1 MRIPTNDMKTTILSL
16 MLVLTLGGASSAA
29 EKKATKTPAKASSG
43 MRENYVSS
51 LASNLQPTR
60 LVVYKRVGDREL
72 KLHLFLPADWKATD
86 RRSCFLTI
94 HGGGWTG
101 GDAPRMYAF
110 AAHFAKLGMVSASI
124 EYRLLKAGNGVTV
137 FDCVKDGRSAVRY
150 VRAHAAELG
159 VDPQR
164 IVVNGG
170 SAGGHVAVSTAI
182 FTTINEA
189 GEDLKISAEPN
200 AMIPLFPV
208 IDTSKEG
215 YGNAKIG
222 ERWKE
227 LSPAHNVRP
236 GLPPTLVFHGTGDT
250 TTPFKGAKLFH
261 DEMLKTG
268 NACELD
274 VNEGGVHGYLMFN
287 QALYE
292 DTLVK
297 MEAFLRRLKFLPA
310 QP

>member
-1 MRIPTNDMKTTILSL
+1 MRTKL
-16 MLVLTLGGASSAA
+16 LTLVAAFAVALSSVAA
-29 EKKATKTPAKASSG
+29 EKVAPKAKAKTST
-43 MRENYVSS
+43 REHYVNSV
-51 LASNLQPTR
+51 ADTLQPSRT
-60 LVVYKRVGDREL
+60 VVYKRLGDREL
-72 KLHLFLPADWKATD
+72 KLHLFLPADWKASD
-86 RRSCFLTI
+86 RRSCFITI

-101 GDAPRMYAF
+101 GDARRMYPF
-110 AAHFAKLGMVSASI
+110 AAHFAKLGMVAASA

-236 GLPPTLVFHGTGDT
+236 GLPPTLVLHGTGDT

-261 DEMLKTG
+261 EEMLKAG
-268 NACELD
+268 NSCELD